1 MESAEY
7 SLDELLCQS
16 LLLFR
21 QYRFYDAPECG
32 EKAFRILEEAHVWM
46 GRTQECVDMAKW
58 GCVIECLAQK
68 YYIEDDTDAILEE
81 IDAALV
87 AHWKRIEKI
96 HAEVTTVYLWLGYYF
111 LLRFRNRESRS
122 HSRCKQIMS
131 SLLCALVEIFRKVE
145 KGGAPTEVLSHL
157 SVDVWREIVC
167 WMEQVHDSR
176 LCEKQS
182 SALLAQFYKRSGKA
196 GCFALADS
204 GVLLLLRG
212 NYLCLVLSF
221 LLPHFH
227 PLPASLYSSAL
238 QVLWKQLKKVEATFA
253 STAKIRRKVS

>member
-46 GRTQECVDMAKW
+46 
-58 GCVIECLAQK
+58 CLAQK

-157 SVDVWREIVC
+157 SVDVWGETVC

-182 SALLAQFYKRSGKA
+182 SALLAQLYNLKSVELEKGLGKQDALLQQILEFY
-196 GCFALADS
+196 CF
-204 GVLLLLRG
+204 
-212 NYLCLVLSF
+212 
-221 LLPHFH
+221 
-227 PLPASLYSSAL
+227 
-238 QVLWKQLKKVEATFA
+238 
-253 STAKIRRKVS
+253 

>member
-46 GRTQECVDMAKW
+46 GRTQECGV
-58 GCVIECLAQK
+58 G
-68 YYIEDDTDAILEE
+68 
-81 IDAALV
+81 
-87 AHWKRIEKI
+87 
-96 HAEVTTVYLWLGYYF
+96 
-111 LLRFRNRESRS
+111 
-122 HSRCKQIMS
+122 
-131 SLLCALVEIFRKVE
+131 
-145 KGGAPTEVLSHL
+145 
-157 SVDVWREIVC
+157 
-167 WMEQVHDSR
+167 
-176 LCEKQS
+176 
-182 SALLAQFYKRSGKA
+182 KRSGKA
-196 GCFALADS
+196 GCFAPADS
-204 GVLLLLRG
+204 GVLLLLRE

-227 PLPASLYSSAL
+227 LLPASLYSSAL

-253 STAKIRRKVS
+253 STAEIRRKVS

>member
-1 MESAEY
+1 MYGWGVRKS
-7 SLDELLCQS
+7 
-16 LLLFR
+16 
-21 QYRFYDAPECG
+21 
-32 EKAFRILEEAHVWM
+32 VWIW
-46 GRTQECVDMAKW
+46 RKW

-157 SVDVWREIVC
+157 SVDVWGETVC

-182 SALLAQFYKRSGKA
+182 SALLAQLYNLKSVELEKGLGKQDALLQQILEFY
-196 GCFALADS
+196 CF
-204 GVLLLLRG
+204 
-212 NYLCLVLSF
+212 
-221 LLPHFH
+221 
-227 PLPASLYSSAL
+227 
-238 QVLWKQLKKVEATFA
+238 
-253 STAKIRRKVS
+253 

>member
-87 AHWKRIEKI
+87 AHWE
-96 HAEVTTVYLWLGYYF
+96 ED
-111 LLRFRNRESRS
+111 RENPCRS
-122 HSRCKQIMS
+122 H
-131 SLLCALVEIFRKVE
+131 
-145 KGGAPTEVLSHL
+145 H
-157 SVDVWREIVC
+157 
-167 WMEQVHDSR
+167 R
-176 LCEKQS
+176 LFM
-182 SALLAQFYKRSGKA
+182 A
-196 GCFALADS
+196 
-204 GVLLLLRG
+204 GVL
-212 NYLCLVLSF
+212 F
-221 LLPHFH
+221 P
-227 PLPASLYSSAL
+227 
-238 QVLWKQLKKVEATFA
+238 ATFQ
-253 STAKIRRKVS
+253 KPGIPFPFPL

>member
-68 YYIEDDTDAILEE
+68 YYIEDDT
-81 IDAALV
+81 
-87 AHWKRIEKI
+87 
-96 HAEVTTVYLWLGYYF
+96 TVYLWLGYYF

-157 SVDVWREIVC
+157 SVDVWGETVC

-182 SALLAQFYKRSGKA
+182 SALLAQLYNLKSVELEKGPGKQDALLQQILEFY
-196 GCFALADS
+196 CF
-204 GVLLLLRG
+204 
-212 NYLCLVLSF
+212 
-221 LLPHFH
+221 
-227 PLPASLYSSAL
+227 
-238 QVLWKQLKKVEATFA
+238 
-253 STAKIRRKVS
+253 

>member
-21 QYRFYDAPECG
+21 QDRFYDAPECG

-157 SVDVWREIVC
+157 SVDVWGETVC

-182 SALLAQFYKRSGKA
+182 SALLAQLYNLKSVELEKGLGKQDALLQQILEFY
-196 GCFALADS
+196 CF
-204 GVLLLLRG
+204 
-212 NYLCLVLSF
+212 
-221 LLPHFH
+221 
-227 PLPASLYSSAL
+227 
-238 QVLWKQLKKVEATFA
+238 
-253 STAKIRRKVS
+253 